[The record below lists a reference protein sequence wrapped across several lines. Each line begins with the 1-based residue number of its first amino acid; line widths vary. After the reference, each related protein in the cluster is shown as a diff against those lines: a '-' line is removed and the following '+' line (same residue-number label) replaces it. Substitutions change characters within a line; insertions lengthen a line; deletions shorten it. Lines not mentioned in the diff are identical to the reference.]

1 MTLQHEGMV
10 IAPVSYAFLD
20 QDSNGTYVLPALCR
34 QRVIEA
40 FFRFGVARRLCIP
53 AKLAIFAYE
62 DPMHTSAS
70 PAQALHAEFKRFL
83 QPVPDIVYRPAKES
97 GRLAE
102 LENAISYAKEQG
114 MRLNLVTSCYDVPLL
129 KQQLEQVMWP
139 EGFRQWFDSKRLIIT
154 DAEDVDVP
162 WHTHL
167 LTSLSLW
174 IPARVKAQVRT
185 WLSDERATKIH

>member
-1 MTLQHEGMV
+1 MTLQHEGV
-10 IAPVSYAFLD
+10 VVAPVSYAFLD

-40 FFRFGVARRLCIP
+40 YYRFGDVKRFGLQAE
-53 AKLAIFAYE
+53 LAIFAYE
-62 DPMHTSAS
+62 DPLNEEAS
-70 PAQALHAEFKRFL
+70 PAGAMRKEFGGFRM
-83 QPVPDIVYRPAKES
+83 PVPPIVYHPADQP

-102 LENAISYAKEQG
+102 LANAIRYAKEQG

-129 KQQLEQVMWP
+129 KQQLEQVMQP

-174 IPARVKAQVRT
+174 IPVRVKAQLRT
-185 WLSDERATKIH
+185 WLSDERAKKIH